1 MVFLIYNSARKT
13 ENSWA
18 KNLNSRQLT
27 LHLSQKQ
34 NSKMDHNL
42 KCKCKTIKILKDN
55 IGKILSDLWF
65 GYIFFFYKTQK
76 AQYRKENN

>member
-1 MVFLIYNSARKT
+1 MVFLTYNSARKT

-55 IGKILSDLWF
+55 IGEILNDLWF
-65 GYIFFFYKTQK
+65 GYFFFL
-76 AQYRKENN
+76 